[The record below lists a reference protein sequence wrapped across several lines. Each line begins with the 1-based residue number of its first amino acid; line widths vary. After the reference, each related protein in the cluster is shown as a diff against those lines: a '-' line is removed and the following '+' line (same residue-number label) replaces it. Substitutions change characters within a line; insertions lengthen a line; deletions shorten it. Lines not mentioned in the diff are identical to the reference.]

1 MQVRAAREKRSDGP
15 ITVVRNEKAPAAF
28 NKAGT

>member
-1 MQVRAAREKRSDGP
+1 MQVRARKNGFDGP
-15 ITVVRNEKAPAAF
+15 ITVVRKEKAPAAF